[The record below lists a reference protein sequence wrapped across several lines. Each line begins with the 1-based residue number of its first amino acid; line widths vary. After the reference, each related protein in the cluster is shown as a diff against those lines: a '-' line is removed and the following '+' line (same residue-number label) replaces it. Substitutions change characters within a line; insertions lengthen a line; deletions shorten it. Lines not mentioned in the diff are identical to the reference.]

1 MYKYILP
8 NISSKPPTS
17 KSLQYFTISKRL
29 RLWKSP
35 ILDGVRVLRPSLVSS
50 IGISSGQA
58 QMPCRQP
65 MDVKLNCRCFHNYS
79 FGVSYHIT
87 SQAFFTSN
95 HITASSVNFL
105 CLPFWHVSSF
115 CWTHGTEFLNQS
127 DFGQV
132 LNQKFTLH
140 IVILHCLPS
149 FQLKLDTLTA
159 ARASR
164 EDQGPWKGNILSQ
177 FISKSQFQ

>member
-1 MYKYILP
+1 MFNLKFTSSGCALGKILLPLCPSLCMYKVRLMGNSSDSSQLRVDSFFHVFLLFVKKMGVVSDSYKLYKEFQTFPPNLQTSNFQILAVFHHFEK
-8 NISSKPPTS
+8 IAVVK
-17 KSLQYFTISKRL
+17 L
-29 RLWKSP
+29 P

-105 CLPFWHVSSF
+105 CLPF
-115 CWTHGTEFLNQS
+115 
-127 DFGQV
+127 
-132 LNQKFTLH
+132 
-140 IVILHCLPS
+140 
-149 FQLKLDTLTA
+149 
-159 ARASR
+159 
-164 EDQGPWKGNILSQ
+164 
-177 FISKSQFQ
+177 